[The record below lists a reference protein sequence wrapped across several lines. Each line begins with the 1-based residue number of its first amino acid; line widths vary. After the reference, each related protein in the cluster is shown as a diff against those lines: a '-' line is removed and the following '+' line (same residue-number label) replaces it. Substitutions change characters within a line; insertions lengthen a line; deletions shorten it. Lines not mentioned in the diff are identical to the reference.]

1 MFMCRRRRG
10 LKSNDDLNSAGPPKL
25 LLTLAAWLRVR
36 VGDADN
42 SEEAVVA
49 SATQRVPPYSL
60 RFQKGFP
67 GLPVPNLKL
76 SRSAHITTPKIKAAA
91 LLRCVG
97 SACDIVAPG
106 ISGCGVASISAA
118 CAGSA
123 SSTNKGIATVKWA
136 GVRRGDFCRGFFL
149 KNFTSVTTRST
160 SSHRPVTVPK
170 EAKYNSSTS

>member
-1 MFMCRRRRG
+1 MRG
-10 LKSNDDLNSAGPPKL
+10 CAGCSGGAAAAAARNVTPSGPPKALGLEKGLPGQPEPYLKSNDDLNSAGPPKL

-76 SRSAHITTPKIKAAA
+76 SRSALITTPKIKAAA

-136 GVRRGDFCRGFFL
+136 
-149 KNFTSVTTRST
+149 S
-160 SSHRPVTVPK
+160 
-170 EAKYNSSTS
+170 AKRAKG

>member
-1 MFMCRRRRG
+1 MFMCRRKRG

-123 SSTNKGIATVKWA
+123 SSTNKGSNS
-136 GVRRGDFCRGFFL
+136 RGQGD
-149 KNFTSVTTRST
+149 S
-160 SSHRPVTVPK
+160 
-170 EAKYNSSTS
+170 SSTNRGSNGGHGDSSRGQPWQ

>member
-1 MFMCRRRRG
+1 MCRRRRG

-25 LLTLAAWLRVR
+25 LLTLAAWLRVW

-67 GLPVPNLKL
+67 GLPVPNLKS
-76 SRSAHITTPKIKAAA
+76 SRSALMTTPKIGAAA

-97 SACDIVAPG
+97 SACDNVAPG

-123 SSTNKGIATVKWA
+123 SSKGIATVKWA
-136 GVRRGDFCRGFFL
+136 LPSPHSAQRTGDFCEGFL
-149 KNFTSVTTRST
+149 RKNFTTRARRT
-160 SSHRPVTVPK
+160 PKGGRWLAPHSSP
-170 EAKYNSSTS
+170 